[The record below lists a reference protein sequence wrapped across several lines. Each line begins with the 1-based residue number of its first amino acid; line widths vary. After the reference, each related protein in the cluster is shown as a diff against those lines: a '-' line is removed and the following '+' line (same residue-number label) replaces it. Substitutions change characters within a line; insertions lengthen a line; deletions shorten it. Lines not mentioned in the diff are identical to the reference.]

1 LPLNVESAAR
11 IHIGEGADWSFL
23 GFDLVIAPNAGQM
36 ASENQSDGRREQ
48 NDQVLSHVEC
58 VFLGYDATT
67 SRFGFNK
74 DVTEVTV

>member
-1 LPLNVESAAR
+1 LPFNVESAAR
-11 IHIGEGADWSFL
+11 VHIGEVADWSFL
-23 GFDLVIAPNAGQM
+23 GFDPAIAPDARQM
-36 ASENQSDGRREQ
+36 ASENQNDGRREQ

-74 DVTEVTV
+74 DVTKVTS